1 MKKLIVLLLAGVFSV
16 CAGIAE
22 VTSDNVQSIGVAKTY
37 RGAVNEA
44 LVSALEQRYGV
55 DMSTTEIRKASEE
68 ASSSSV
74 RENGA
79 LDDRTKLEMNDSIN
93 KDMQKWAKGKIS
105 GYTVLSDTFDPT
117 TRKYRVTLEVR
128 FPPKYTGPGRPESNL
143 RRMAVSPFNVQGNSF
158 NWYGQPVGT
167 VEWSAA
173 LAEQLNVR
181 LTQTRK
187 FSMLDRAFD
196 PEINAELARLTAANA
211 APEDAAR
218 LNRKLGTDYLVVGMV
233 KFNDVLPPAVNPLT
247 GQPLP
252 RASALFAEITYRVLV
267 APTGQLK
274 WTNTIRLDAALFAAG
289 DVRSFVS
296 MSAETA
302 AGAICDDMMA
312 NILPFEVV
320 QVTAAGQVVI
330 GEGGKQLAAGDRFTV
345 CALGEPVKDTRTGEV
360 IDEVEIPVA
369 TVEVTAVM
377 PKLSYAKIIEG
388 DAAKVTVGSRLRRV
402 KPPEALPQQAPLT
415 TTIQSTGAGGV
426 VVPF

>member
-1 MKKLIVLLLAGVFSV
+1 MKKLMVLLGCLCAVFLAR
-16 CAGIAE
+16 A
-22 VTSDNVQSIGVAKTY
+22 DVQVPAVRAVGMASGY
-37 RGAVNEA
+37 RAAVNEA
-44 LVSALEQRYGV
+44 LVSALEQHGGV
-55 DMSTTEIRKASEE
+55 TMSASERQ
-68 ASSSSV
+68 AMVHSDSVTSV
-74 RENGA
+74 RENGV
-79 LDDRTKLEMNDSIN
+79 LDDRAKLEMNDAIN

-105 GYTVLSDTFDPT
+105 GYTVLSDVFDPAT
-117 TRKYRVTLEVR
+117 KKYRVEVEVR
-128 FPPKYTGPGRPESNL
+128 FPPKYEGPGRPESNL

-233 KFNDVLPPAVNPLT
+233 KFNDVLPPTVNPLT

-252 RASALFAEITYRVLV
+252 RASALFAEITYRVLI

-274 WTNTIRLDAALFAAG
+274 WTNTIRLDAALFAAP

-296 MSAETA
+296 MSAEAA
-302 AGAICDDMMA
+302 AGAICDDMMV

-402 KPPEALPQQAPLT
+402 KPPETLPQQAPLT

>member
-1 MKKLIVLLLAGVFSV
+1 MKRLMVLLGCLCAVFLV
-16 CAGIAE
+16 RA
-22 VTSDNVQSIGVAKTY
+22 DVQVPAVRAVGMASGY
-37 RGAVNEA
+37 RAAVNEA
-44 LVSALEQRYGV
+44 LVSALEQHSGV
-55 DMSTTEIRKASEE
+55 TMSTSERQ
-68 ASSSSV
+68 AMVHSDSVTSV
-74 RENGA
+74 RENGV
-79 LDDRTKLEMNDSIN
+79 LDDRAKLEMNDAIN

-105 GYTVLSDTFDPT
+105 GYTVLSDVFDPAT
-117 TRKYRVTLEVR
+117 KKYRVEVEVR
-128 FPPKYTGPGRPESNL
+128 FPPKYEGPGRPESNL

-196 PEINAELARLTAANA
+196 PEINAELARLSAANA

-233 KFNDVLPPAVNPLT
+233 KFNDVLPPAVNPFT

-252 RASALFAEITYRVLV
+252 RASALFAEITYRVLI

-274 WTNTIRLDAALFAAG
+274 WTNTIRLDAALFAAP

-296 MSAETA
+296 MSAEAA
-302 AGAICDDMMA
+302 AGAICDDMMV

-320 QVTAAGQVVI
+320 KVSPGQVVI
-330 GEGGKQLAAGDRFTV
+330 GEGGKQLAVGDRFTV

-388 DAAKVTVGSRLRRV
+388 DESKVTVGSRLRRV
-402 KPPEALPQQAPLT
+402 SPPEELPQQVPTT
-415 TTIQSTGAGGV
+415 TTIQSNGGSGV
-426 VVPF
+426 VAPF

>member
-1 MKKLIVLLLAGVFSV
+1 MKRLMVLLGCLCAVFLV
-16 CAGIAE
+16 RA
-22 VTSDNVQSIGVAKTY
+22 DVQVPAVRAVGMASGY
-37 RGAVNEA
+37 RAAVNEA
-44 LVSALEQRYGV
+44 LVSALEQHGGV
-55 DMSTTEIRKASEE
+55 TMSASERQ
-68 ASSSSV
+68 AMVHSDSVTSV
-74 RENGA
+74 RENGV
-79 LDDRTKLEMNDSIN
+79 LDDRAKLEMNDAIN

-105 GYTVLSDTFDPT
+105 GYTVLSDVFDPAT
-117 TRKYRVTLEVR
+117 KKYRVEVEVR
-128 FPPKYTGPGRPESNL
+128 FPPKYEGPGRPESNL
-143 RRMAVSPFNVQGNSF
+143 RRMAVSPFNVQGTSF

-252 RASALFAEITYRVLV
+252 RASALFAEITYRVLI

-274 WTNTIRLDAALFAAG
+274 WTNTIRLDAAIFAAS
-289 DVRSFVS
+289 DAHSFVS

-320 QVTAAGQVVI
+320 QVLPGQVVI

-345 CALGEPVKDTRTGEV
+345 CALGEPVKDTRTGEI

-377 PKLSYAKIIEG
+377 PKLSYARIIEG

-402 KPPEALPQQAPLT
+402 KMPDAPQPQVPIT
-415 TTIQSTGAGGV
+415 TTIQSTGGGGV

>member
-1 MKKLIVLLLAGVFSV
+1 MKRLVILLACLCSTILLRADINVPTVRSV
-16 CAGIAE
+16 GEASE
-22 VTSDNVQSIGVAKTY
+22 Y
-37 RGAVNEA
+37 RVAVNEA
-44 LVSALEQRYGV
+44 LVSALEQHKGARL
-55 DMSTTEIRKASEE
+55 
-68 ASSSSV
+68 SSSQRQQMSLADSAISV
-74 RENGA
+74 RENGI
-79 LDDRTKLEMNDSIN
+79 LDDRAKLELNDVI
-93 KDMQKWAKGKIS
+93 KKEMQKWSDGQIS

-117 TRKYRVTLEVR
+117 TRKYHVTVEVR

-143 RRMAVSPFNVQGNSF
+143 RRMAVSPFNVQGNTF
-158 NWYGQPVGT
+158 NWYGQPIST

-187 FSMLDRAFD
+187 FTMLDRAFD
-196 PEINAELARLTAANA
+196 PEINAELARLSAANA

-252 RASALFAEITYRVLV
+252 RASSLFAEITYRVLI

-274 WTNTIRLDAALFAAG
+274 WTNTIRLDAAIFAAA
-289 DVRSFVS
+289 DARSFVS

-320 QVTAAGQVVI
+320 QVLPGQVVI

-345 CALGEPVKDTRTGEV
+345 CALGEPVRDTRTGEV

-377 PKLSYAKIIEG
+377 PKLSYARIIEG

-402 KPPEALPQQAPLT
+402 RPPEELPPQAPTT
-415 TTIQSTGAGGV
+415 TTIQSNGGSGV
-426 VVPF
+426 VAPF

>member
-1 MKKLIVLLLAGVFSV
+1 MKRLMVLLGCLCAVFLAR
-16 CAGIAE
+16 A
-22 VTSDNVQSIGVAKTY
+22 DVQVPAVRAVGVASGY
-37 RGAVNEA
+37 RAAVNEA
-44 LVSALEQRYGV
+44 LVSALEQHTGV
-55 DMSTTEIRKASEE
+55 TMNTSERQ
-68 ASSSSV
+68 AMVHSDSVTSV
-74 RENGA
+74 RENGV
-79 LDDRTKLEMNDSIN
+79 LDDRAKLEMNDAIN

-105 GYTVLSDTFDPT
+105 GYTVLSDVFDPAT
-117 TRKYRVTLEVR
+117 KKYRVEVEVR
-128 FPPKYTGPGRPESNL
+128 FPGAYEGPGRPESNL
-143 RRMAVSPFNVQGNSF
+143 RRMAVTPFNVQGTSF

-252 RASALFAEITYRVLV
+252 RASALFAEITYRVLI

-274 WTNTIRLDAALFAAG
+274 WTNTIRLDAAIFAAP

-402 KPPEALPQQAPLT
+402 KPPAPPQPEVPIT
-415 TTIQSTGAGGV
+415 TTIQSTGGGGV

>member
-1 MKKLIVLLLAGVFSV
+1 MKKLMVLLGCLCAVFLAR
-16 CAGIAE
+16 A
-22 VTSDNVQSIGVAKTY
+22 DVQVPAVRAVGMASGY
-37 RGAVNEA
+37 RAAVNEA
-44 LVSALEQRYGV
+44 LVSALEQHGGV
-55 DMSTTEIRKASEE
+55 TMSASERQ
-68 ASSSSV
+68 AMVHSDSVTSV
-74 RENGA
+74 RENGV
-79 LDDRTKLEMNDSIN
+79 LDDRAKLEMNDAIN

-105 GYTVLSDTFDPT
+105 GYTVLSDVFDPAT
-117 TRKYRVTLEVR
+117 KKYRVEVEVR
-128 FPPKYTGPGRPESNL
+128 FPPKYEGPGRPESNL

-218 LNRKLGTDYLVVGMV
+218 LNCKLGTDYLVVGMV
-233 KFNDVLPPAVNPLT
+233 KFNDVLPPTVNPLT

-252 RASALFAEITYRVLV
+252 RASALFAEITYRVLI

-274 WTNTIRLDAALFAAG
+274 WTNTIRLDAAIFAAS
-289 DVRSFVS
+289 DARSFVS

-369 TVEVTAVM
+369 TIEVTAVM

-402 KPPEALPQQAPLT
+402 KPPETLPQQAPLT

>member
-1 MKKLIVLLLAGVFSV
+1 MKRLVILLACLCSTILLRADINVPTVRSV
-16 CAGIAE
+16 GEASE
-22 VTSDNVQSIGVAKTY
+22 Y
-37 RGAVNEA
+37 RVAVNEA
-44 LVSALEQRYGV
+44 LVSALEQHKGARL
-55 DMSTTEIRKASEE
+55 
-68 ASSSSV
+68 SSSQRQQMSLADSAISV
-74 RENGA
+74 RENGI
-79 LDDRTKLEMNDSIN
+79 LDDRAKLELNDVI
-93 KDMQKWAKGKIS
+93 KKEMQKWSDGQIS

-143 RRMAVSPFNVQGNSF
+143 RRMAVSPFNVQGNTF
-158 NWYGQPVGT
+158 NWYGQPIGT

-187 FSMLDRAFD
+187 FTMLDRAFD
-196 PEINAELARLTAANA
+196 PEINAELARLSAANA

-252 RASALFAEITYRVLV
+252 RASSLFAEITYRVLI

-274 WTNTIRLDAALFAAG
+274 WTNTIRLDAAIFAAA
-289 DVRSFVS
+289 DARSFVS

-320 QVTAAGQVVI
+320 QVLPGQVVI

-345 CALGEPVKDTRTGEV
+345 CALGEPVRDTRTGEV

-377 PKLSYAKIIEG
+377 PKLSYARIIEG

-402 KPPEALPQQAPLT
+402 KMPEAPQPQAPIT
-415 TTIQSTGAGGV
+415 TTIQSNGGGGV

>member
-1 MKKLIVLLLAGVFSV
+1 MRKLVMSIVCLYASFLVSA
-16 CAGIAE
+16 
-22 VTSDNVQSIGVAKTY
+22 DVQSPTVRAVGEARSY
-37 RGAVNEA
+37 RAAISEA
-44 LVSALEQRYGV
+44 LVTALEQNNGFTI
-55 DMSTTEIRKASEE
+55 SAEE
-68 ASSSSV
+68 RQTMVHNDSATNIC
-74 RENGA
+74 ENGA

-105 GYTVLSDTFDPT
+105 GYTVLSDTFDPA

-143 RRMAVSPFNVQGNSF
+143 RRMAVSPFNVQGNTF
-158 NWYGQPVGT
+158 NWYGQPIGT

-187 FSMLDRAFD
+187 FTMLDRAFD
-196 PEINAELARLTAANA
+196 PEINAELARLSAANA
-211 APEDAAR
+211 VPEDAAR

-247 GQPLP
+247 DQPLP
-252 RASALFAEITYRVLV
+252 RASSLFAEITYRVLI

-274 WTNTIRLDAALFAAG
+274 WTNTIRLDAAIFAAA
-289 DVRSFVS
+289 DARSFVS

-302 AGAICDDMMA
+302 AGAICDDMMT

-320 QVTAAGQVVI
+320 KVVGDQVVI

-369 TVEVTAVM
+369 TVEVTTVM

-402 KPPEALPQQAPLT
+402 KMPEAPQPQAPIT
-415 TTIQSTGAGGV
+415 TTIQSNGGGGV

>member
-1 MKKLIVLLLAGVFSV
+1 MKKLMVLLGCLCAVFLAR
-16 CAGIAE
+16 A
-22 VTSDNVQSIGVAKTY
+22 DVQVPAVRAVGMASGY
-37 RGAVNEA
+37 RAAVNEA
-44 LVSALEQRYGV
+44 LVSALEQHGGV
-55 DMSTTEIRKASEE
+55 TMSTSERQ
-68 ASSSSV
+68 AMVHSDSVTSV
-74 RENGA
+74 RENGV
-79 LDDRTKLEMNDSIN
+79 LDDRAKLEMNDAIN

-105 GYTVLSDTFDPT
+105 GYTVLSDVFDPAT
-117 TRKYRVTLEVR
+117 KKYRVEVEVR
-128 FPPKYTGPGRPESNL
+128 FPGTYEGPGRPESNL

-233 KFNDVLPPAVNPLT
+233 KFNDVLPPTVNPLT

-252 RASALFAEITYRVLV
+252 RASALFAEITYRVLI

-274 WTNTIRLDAALFAAG
+274 WTNTIRLDAAIFAAS
-289 DVRSFVS
+289 DARSFVS

-369 TVEVTAVM
+369 TIEVTAVM

-402 KPPEALPQQAPLT
+402 KPPETLPQQAPLT